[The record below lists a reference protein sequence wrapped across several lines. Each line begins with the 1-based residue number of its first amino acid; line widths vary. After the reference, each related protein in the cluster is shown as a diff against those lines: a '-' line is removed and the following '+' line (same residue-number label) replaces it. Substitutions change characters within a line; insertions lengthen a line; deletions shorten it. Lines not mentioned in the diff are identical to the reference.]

1 MFAGIKLL
9 WATQIHFD
17 SSSLAR
23 VKMTLKGVQNIFM
36 PKYVKCIAIVI
47 TLKGIEVIDTEKRQQ
62 KRVKIYIL
70 LAKTS
75 ILVRTMPDKVGMILN
90 LLVLLMQQPAVP

>member
-1 MFAGIKLL
+1 MFNTTIKFMFAGIKLL

-36 PKYVKCIAIVI
+36 HSKINCITIVI
-47 TLKGIEVIDTEKRQQ
+47 INLGALRNKIEKN
-62 KRVKIYIL
+62 YH
-70 LAKTS
+70 KT
-75 ILVRTMPDKVGMILN
+75 V
-90 LLVLLMQQPAVP
+90 

>member
-23 VKMTLKGVQNIFM
+23 VKMTLKGVQNILQN
-36 PKYVKCIAIVI
+36 KTNKNK
-47 TLKGIEVIDTEKRQQ
+47 TKQN
-62 KRVKIYIL
+62 IYY
-70 LAKTS
+70 AQ
-75 ILVRTMPDKVGMILN
+75 VCKVYCYCYQFEGH
-90 LLVLLMQQPAVP
+90 

>member
-1 MFAGIKLL
+1 MFNTTIKFMFAGIKLL

-23 VKMTLKGVQNIFM
+23 VKMNLKGVQNIFM

-47 TLKGIEVIDTEKRQQ
+47 TLKGIEVIDTEKRQK
-62 KRVKIYIL
+62 KRVKIYFCSP
-70 LAKTS
+70 K
-75 ILVRTMPDKVGMILN
+75 P
-90 LLVLLMQQPAVP
+90 PF